1 MVTEVF
7 VIKMY
12 TKFNRLVKGFAVSV
26 ALVFG
31 LILISGT
38 TANAQNRGYGNSPYY
53 QDDRYN
59 GRDRRG
65 NQSTRF
71 AYQRGYREGYQQGIQ
86 AGRYGNNG
94 RYGNYGGYD
103 NYSYGNGN
111 RNGWGG
117 SSAWRQAYQ
126 NGFNRGYRD
135 GLNRYRGRRNNGIN
149 IRLPF

>member
-31 LILISGT
+31 LIFISGA
-38 TANAQNRGYGNSPYY
+38 TANAQNGGYYGNSPYY
-53 QDDRYN
+53 QDERYN

-86 AGRYGNNG
+86 AARYGQYGGYNNG
-94 RYGNYGGYD
+94 YGNYGNYD
-103 NYSYGNGN
+103 NGN
-111 RNGWGG
+111 RNGWG
-117 SSAWRQAYQ
+117 SSPAWRQAYQ

-135 GLNRYRGRRNNGIN
+135 GLNRNRGRRNSGYT